1 VIHEQNQGRLAG
13 IDYGTV
19 RIGIAVTDREQRIAS
34 PFENYTRRGEQA
46 DAAYFR
52 RLVEQEQI
60 ERFVVGLPVF
70 SSGDESPKSR
80 EARVFGEW
88 LGRVTARPV
97 EYFDE
102 RYTTVEAEALLLSS
116 GATRKRRK
124 AALDKLAAQMLLTAY
139 LESHSRGGEAPRS
152 LDDR

>member
-1 VIHEQNQGRLAG
+1 MCQQSNSGRLAG
-13 IDYGTV
+13 IDFGTV
-19 RIGIAVTDREQRIAS
+19 RIGIAVTDPQQRLAS

-52 RLVEQEQI
+52 RLVEEEEIQ
-60 ERFVVGLPVF
+60 RFIVGLPVF
-70 SSGDESPKSR
+70 ASGDESPKSR
-80 EARVFGEW
+80 EARTFGNW
-88 LGRVTARPV
+88 LVRITGRPV

-102 RYTTVEAEALLLSS
+102 RYTSLEAEALLVAT

-139 LESHSRGGEAPRS
+139 LESNARGSEGPGP
-152 LDDR
+152 LDD

>member
-1 VIHEQNQGRLAG
+1 VTDQGNQGRLAG

-19 RIGIAVTDREQRIAS
+19 RIGIAVTDYEQRLAS

-52 RLVEQEQI
+52 RLVDQEQI
-60 ERFVVGLPVF
+60 ETFIVGLPVF
-70 SSGDESPKSR
+70 ASGDESPKSR
-80 EARVFGEW
+80 EARAFGEW
-88 LGRVTARPV
+88 LGRITDRPI

-102 RYTTVEAEALLLSS
+102 RYTTAEAESVLLAS

-124 AALDKLAAQMLLTAY
+124 AALDKLAAQILLTAY
-139 LESHSRGGEAPRS
+139 LESHARGAEPPKS
-152 LDDR
+152 LHDS

>member
-1 VIHEQNQGRLAG
+1 VSQQSNSGRLAG
-13 IDYGTV
+13 IDFGTV
-19 RIGIAVTDREQRIAS
+19 RIGIAVTDPQQRLAS

-52 RLVEQEQI
+52 RLVEEEEIQ
-60 ERFVVGLPVF
+60 RFIVGLPVF
-70 SSGDESPKSR
+70 ASGDESPKSR
-80 EARVFGEW
+80 EARTFGDW
-88 LGRVTARPV
+88 LVRITGRPV

-102 RYTTVEAEALLLSS
+102 RYTSLEAEALLVAT

-139 LESHSRGGEAPRS
+139 LESNARGSEGPGP
-152 LDDR
+152 LDD

>member
-1 VIHEQNQGRLAG
+1 VSQQSNSGRLAG
-13 IDYGTV
+13 IDFGTV
-19 RIGIAVTDREQRIAS
+19 RIGIAVTDPQQRLAS

-52 RLVEQEQI
+52 RLAEQEEIQ
-60 ERFVVGLPVF
+60 RFIVGLPVF
-70 SSGDESPKSR
+70 ASGDESPKSR
-80 EARVFGEW
+80 EARAFGDW
-88 LGRVTARPV
+88 LGRISGRPV

-102 RYTTVEAEALLLSS
+102 RYTSSEAEALLVAT

-139 LESHSRGGEAPRS
+139 LESNARGSEAPGP
-152 LDDR
+152 LDD

>member
-1 VIHEQNQGRLAG
+1 MIHEENQGRLAG

-34 PFENYTRRGEQA
+34 PFENYTRRGVQA

-80 EARVFGEW
+80 EARDFGEW

-139 LESHSRGGEAPRS
+139 LESHSRGGEAPGS
-152 LDDR
+152 LDDS

>member
-1 VIHEQNQGRLAG
+1 VSQHGYQGRLAG
-13 IDYGTV
+13 IDFGTV
-19 RIGIAVTDREQRIAS
+19 RIGIAVTDREQRLAS

-46 DAAYFR
+46 DAIYFQ

-70 SSGDESPKSR
+70 ASGNESQKSR
-80 EARVFGEW
+80 EARAFGEW
-88 LGRVTARPV
+88 LGRTTGRPV

-102 RYTTVEAEALLLSS
+102 RYTTAEAEAVLIAA

-139 LESHSRGGEAPRS
+139 LESHNRGQAPRS
-152 LDDR
+152 LDDS